1 MTDAPETV
9 TEALALLAAD
19 GYTEDFNL
27 VGTSASCPRCAATHE
42 LDHAAIERLYRFEG
56 PSDPADEAIVL
67 GLDCPACGGRGVLV
81 SAFGP
86 DADPEVLARLAG
98 PRADRPD

>member
-9 TEALALLAAD
+9 SDALTLLASE

-27 VGTSASCPRCAATHE
+27 VGAAAVCPACG
-42 LDHAAIERLYRFEG
+42 HAHDLGVLGIERQFRFEG

-67 GLDCPACGGRGVLV
+67 GLRCPRCGARGVLV

-86 DADPEVLARLAG
+86 DADPEVLRRLG
-98 PRADRPD
+98 